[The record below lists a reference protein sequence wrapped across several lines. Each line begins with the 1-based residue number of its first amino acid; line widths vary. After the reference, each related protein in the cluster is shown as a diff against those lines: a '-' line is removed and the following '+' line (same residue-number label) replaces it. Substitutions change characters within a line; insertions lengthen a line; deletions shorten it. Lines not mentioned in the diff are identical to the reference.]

1 MAHKE
6 QGHNHCGSDNEATV
20 KSDSHCGCG
29 CGCHRHE
36 KNEESGGLL
45 KRFLP
50 EIVTI
55 LMMNMILIFDF
66 ENIWLR
72 LGLYIASLLPVVFPI
87 IKMTWLEWCKGDFF
101 NEFTLMLLASVGA
114 FLIGE
119 YPEGVAILL
128 FYSIGEKLED
138 LVSGNVKGEIKRLLG
153 KMPKEATVLRSGE
166 RVTMSP
172 MEVKIGDI
180 LVVRP
185 GESVALDGVLLT
197 EGESDFNTAAI
208 TGESIPRAIKEQDSV
223 NSGIIPVDRE
233 VQVRV
238 THDWDDSSMMKII
251 KMIEDA
257 SAHRAPSETM
267 LRRITRWYTPLV
279 ISAAVLIFVVPA
291 FMGVASDTFIF
302 EWQTWLH
309 RSLLFL
315 VCSCPCALIVS
326 IPLTYFSS
334 IGIASRQGILF
345 KGNDSMDS
353 LRHTTTLLLD
363 KTGTITTGEFHI
375 ERIRSYGEMS
385 EKELIGM
392 AASIERESQHPLAK
406 AIVRYNRLQN
416 TGNGISTGS
425 EEVTDVMTRPH
436 GMTGRVSDRE
446 VMIGSLKL
454 MESEGIMVD
463 EDAEKSG
470 STAIYIAMDGKCEGT
485 IYLADTLKPG
495 IIDTFRG
502 LRRRGVKNIGILSGD
517 TEESVRKVA
526 KEVGADFYHAALL
539 PEDKRDIILK
549 KSNENSAKSGEVI
562 SFAGDGINDAPALAA
577 AGVGIAMGSIGT
589 DLAIESAQIVV
600 AGDDLQ
606 KILEGIKISNKVKHV
621 IIENVTFAFGV
632 KIAIMLLGTIGYAS
646 LWAAVFADTGVM
658 LLTVIWTLIRLKLW
672 QLKDT
677 TAI

>member
-1 MAHKE
+1 MGHKE
-6 QGHNHCGSDNEATV
+6 HEHDHCCCEHDKTV
-20 KSDSHCGCG
+20 KQESHCGCG
-29 CGCHRHE
+29 CEHE
-36 KNEESGGLL
+36 QEESGNLL

-66 ENIWLR
+66 ENSWLR
-72 LGLYIASLLPVVFPI
+72 LGLYILSLIPVVLPI
-87 IKMTWLEWCKGDFF
+87 LKSTWREWREGDFF

-119 YPEGVAILL
+119 YPEAVAILL
-128 FYSIGEKLED
+128 FYSIGEKLEGV
-138 LVSGNVKGEIKRLLG
+138 VSGNVKGEIKRLLG
-153 KMPKEATVLRSGE
+153 KMPKEATVVRAGE
-166 RVTMSP
+166 RVTLSP
-172 MEVKIGDI
+172 EDVKIGDI

-208 TGESIPRAIKEQDSV
+208 TGESIPRAIKEHEAV

-257 SAHRAPSETM
+257 SAHRAPSETI
-267 LRRITRWYTPLV
+267 LRRITRRYTPLV
-279 ISAAVLIFVVPA
+279 IAAAILIFVVPA
-291 FMGVASDTFIF
+291 LLGMVSDSFLF

-334 IGIASRQGILF
+334 IGIASRRGILF
-345 KGNDSMDS
+345 KGHDSLDA

-375 ERIRSYGEMS
+375 EKIRSYGEMS
-385 EKELIGM
+385 EDEILGI
-392 AASIERESQHPLAK
+392 AIAIERESQHPLAK
-406 AIVRYNRLQN
+406 AICRKPAEMAKVPV
-416 TGNGISTGS
+416 IV
-425 EEVTDVMTRPH
+425 EDVVTRPH
-436 GMTGRVSDRE
+436 GMSGKIAGRE
-446 VMIGSLKL
+446 VLIGSRKL
-454 MESEGIMVD
+454 MQSEGIMIA
-463 EDAEKSG
+463 EDGEKSG
-470 STAIYIAMDGKCEGT
+470 ATAIYIALDGTAEGVV
-485 IYLADTLKPG
+485 YLSDTLKPG
-495 IIDTFRG
+495 IVDTISALHRQ
-502 LRRRGVKNIGILSGD
+502 GVKEIGILSGD
-517 TEESVRKVA
+517 TEESVCKVA
-526 KEVGADFYHAALL
+526 TEIGADFYHASLL
-539 PEDKRDIILK
+539 PEDKRDIILRR
-549 KSNENSAKSGEVI
+549 SDEGNMKSGEVI
-562 SFAGDGINDAPALAA
+562 AFAGDGINDAPALAA

-606 KILEGIKISNKVKHV
+606 KIVDGIKISSKVKHV

-632 KIAIMLLGTIGYAS
+632 KIVIMLLGAMGYAS
-646 LWAAVFADTGVM
+646 LWAAVFADTGVT
-658 LLTVIWTLIRLKLW
+658 LVTIIWTLIRLKIW
-672 QLKDT
+672 QLKGRS
-677 TAI
+677 AN